1 MTLVRPDAQ
10 QAPAATPAPTSPIP
24 RLPAVRCLVAL
35 VIAIAVTAVASAP
48 AIRFE
53 GWQWGALGAL
63 TAIVWLCAWP
73 VHRDAVVR
81 RAPTAL
87 LGSLG
92 TVLPWLWSLD
102 AVLSSGDH
110 TRLRSAAI
118 AAALVVVVDVV
129 HRAAP
134 GEPEGI
140 PARLGVAVPG
150 VAAVS
155 GGLWW
160 PAGSDQAVSVASAV
174 LIVGA
179 PAAPALALSLARLAV
194 ARRSRAIGCV
204 IGSGDVLRAAAAVDV
219 VVLDKDQSVTTGD
232 LTVVGVEPVDP
243 DHDRN
248 IRWFA
253 GALEHESDHPI
264 GRAIARLSRPATP
277 TNVRH
282 LPGRGITG
290 SVDRHPVR
298 VGDPAWLGIMATAA
312 VGTPIGVE
320 VDGRPLGHLAVWDDV
335 RPEAVRSLRSLVSM
349 GLDVKVLSA
358 DDEAGSRHL
367 AELLGIPAVYAD
379 CGPDERSELVARL
392 KRDGRTVAYVG
403 QAGRLNDAAL
413 ATATVGIST
422 SGSGIVTEDLN
433 VGRLPGIVGLCR
445 AFVDRSRLGRRVTLV
460 GTIVGGVLAAAGQ
473 LPPFGACL
481 VASGLCALATL
492 ACGNLSGPDTRA

>member
-1 MTLVRPDAQ
+1 MTLVRADAQ
-10 QAPAATPAPTSPIP
+10 QAPAAPPAPTPPIS

-35 VIAIAVTAVASAP
+35 AVAIAVTAMASAP
-48 AIRFE
+48 LIRFE
-53 GWQWGALGAL
+53 GWQAGALGAL
-63 TAIVWLCAWP
+63 TVVVWLCAWP

-92 TVLPWLWSLD
+92 TVLPWVWSLD
-102 AVLSSGDH
+102 AVLAARDD

-118 AAALVVVVDVV
+118 AAALVVAVDVV

-140 PARLGVAVPG
+140 PAWLGVAVPG
-150 VAAVS
+150 VAVVS
-155 GGLWW
+155 GALWW
-160 PAGSDQAVSVASAV
+160 PAGSEHAVGIALAV

-204 IGSGDVLRAAAAVDV
+204 IGSGDVLRAAAAADV
-219 VVLDKDQSVTTGD
+219 VVLDKDRTVTTGD

-335 RPEAVRSLRSLVSM
+335 RPEAARSLRSLACM
-349 GLDVKVLSA
+349 GLDVEVLSA
-358 DDEAGSRHL
+358 DGEADSRHL
-367 AELLGIPAVYAD
+367 ADLLGVPAVYAG

-392 KRDGRTVAYVG
+392 EQEGRTVAYAG
-403 QAGRLNDAAL
+403 QASRLNDAAL

-422 SGSGIVTEDLN
+422 SGPGIVTEDLN
-433 VGRLPGIVGLCR
+433 VGRLPGIIGLCR
-445 AFVDRSRLGRRVTLV
+445 AFVDRGRLGRRVTLA

-473 LPPFGACL
+473 LPPFGAGL
-481 VASGLCALATL
+481 VAAGLCALAALT
-492 ACGNLSGPDTRA
+492 CGSLSGPDRRA